1 MLADRIR
8 IFIMATD
15 RSRILTPSQLNVLA
29 RELLEGSFAN
39 IWVQGEISNLARP
52 GSGHIYLT
60 LKDGRAQ
67 VRCAMFRA
75 KAHRLAFV
83 PSDGM
88 QVLVCGRVTLYEARG
103 DFQLAIESMEEAG
116 EGLLRQQYER
126 LKAKL
131 AAEGLF
137 AVERKKPLPA
147 LLHRL
152 AIITSPSGAAV
163 RDVLSVIGRRF
174 PLLPVEVLPVPVQGK
189 EAAAQIQRMVQRA
202 DASGR
207 YDAIL
212 LTRGGGS
219 LEDLWCFNDEALAR
233 TIASLRTPLVSAVG
247 HEIDFSLTDFAADL
261 RAATPSAAA
270 ELLVPDRAA
279 LIARVQRARERS
291 DAAIRRHTLAAAQ
304 ACDRH
309 FMALRHASPMQRLAR
324 GRQQLVAG
332 ARALRRLR
340 QQLIRGPG
348 ERMVA
353 LRHRLQRLS
362 PSLAIGTHRRT
373 LDTLDTRLHRA
384 MNRGIA
390 QARQHSDG
398 AARALLA
405 LNPLAITR
413 RGYALLRRADDAQ
426 VVRSWRQVAS
436 GDRLSAELG
445 EGRLLL
451 EVIDS
456 GTGQNPSE

>member
-1 MLADRIR
+1 
-8 IFIMATD
+8 MATD
-15 RSRILTPSQLNVLA
+15 RSPILTPSQLNVLA

-52 GSGHIYLT
+52 GSGHVYLT

-75 KAHRLAFV
+75 KAQRLTFA
-83 PSDGM
+83 PIDGM

-103 DFQLAIESMEEAG
+103 DFQLAIEIMEEAG

-147 LLHRL
+147 LLRRL

-219 LEDLWCFNDEALAR
+219 LEDLWCFNDETLAR
-233 TIASLRTPLVSAVG
+233 TIATLRTPLVSAVG

-270 ELLVPDRAA
+270 ELLVPDRTA

-340 QQLIRGPG
+340 QQIIRSPS
-348 ERMVA
+348 ERVDA
-353 LRHRLQRLS
+353 LGHRLQRLI

-373 LDTLDTRLHRA
+373 LHTLDTRLHRA
-384 MNRGIA
+384 MALRIA

-426 VVRSWRQVAS
+426 VVRSWQQVAS
-436 GDRLSAELG
+436 GDRLNAELG

-451 EVIDS
+451 EVIAASD
-456 GTGQNPSE
+456 GQHPSQ

>member
-8 IFIMATD
+8 IFVMATD

-75 KAHRLAFV
+75 KAQRLAFV
-83 PSDGM
+83 PGDGM

-103 DFQLAIESMEEAG
+103 DFQLAIEIMEEAG

-131 AAEGLF
+131 ADEGLF
-137 AVERKKPLPA
+137 AVEHKKPLPP
-147 LLHRL
+147 LLRRL

-189 EAAAQIQRMVQRA
+189 DAAPQIQRMVQRA

-233 TIASLRTPLVSAVG
+233 TIAALRTPLVSAVG
-247 HEIDFSLTDFAADL
+247 HEIDFSLADFAADL

-279 LIARVQRARERS
+279 LLARVQRARERS
-291 DAAIRRHTLAAAQ
+291 DAAMRRHTLAAAQ

-332 ARALRRLR
+332 TRALRRLR
-340 QQLIRGPG
+340 QQIIRSPS
-348 ERMVA
+348 ERVGA
-353 LRHRLQRLS
+353 LGHRLQRLS
-362 PSLAIGTHRRT
+362 PSLAISAHRRT

-426 VVRSWRQVAS
+426 VVRSWQQVAS

-451 EVIDS
+451 EVIAASD
-456 GTGQNPSE
+456 GQNPSL

>member
-1 MLADRIR
+1 
-8 IFIMATD
+8 MATD

-75 KAHRLAFV
+75 KAQRLAFV

-103 DFQLAIESMEEAG
+103 DFQLAIEIMEEAG

-131 AAEGLF
+131 ADEGLF
-137 AVERKKPLPA
+137 AVERKKPLPP
-147 LLHRL
+147 LLRRL

-189 EAAAQIQRMVQRA
+189 DAAPQIQRMVQRA

-233 TIASLRTPLVSAVG
+233 TIAALRTPLVSAVG

-270 ELLVPDRAA
+270 ELLVPDRDA
-279 LIARVQRARERS
+279 LLARVQRARERS
-291 DAAIRRHTLAAAQ
+291 DAAMRRHTLAAAQ

-332 ARALRRLR
+332 ARALQRLR
-340 QQLIRGPG
+340 QQLIRGPSEHMAVLG
-348 ERMVA
+348 
-353 LRHRLQRLS
+353 HRLQRLS
-362 PSLAIGTHRRT
+362 PSLAISAHRRT

-426 VVRSWRQVAS
+426 VVRSWQQVAS

-451 EVIDS
+451 EVIAASD
-456 GTGQNPSE
+456 GQNPSL

>member
-1 MLADRIR
+1 
-8 IFIMATD
+8 MATD

-52 GSGHIYLT
+52 GSGHVYLT

-75 KAHRLAFV
+75 KAQRLAFA
-83 PSDGM
+83 PIDGM

-103 DFQLAIESMEEAG
+103 DFQLAIEIMEEAG

-137 AVERKKPLPA
+137 AVERKKPLPP
-147 LLHRL
+147 LLRRL

-270 ELLVPDRAA
+270 ELLVPDRGA
-279 LIARVQRARERS
+279 LLARVQRARERS
-291 DAAIRRHTLAAAQ
+291 DAAMRRHTLAAAQ

-340 QQLIRGPG
+340 QQIIRSPSD
-348 ERMVA
+348 RVDA
-353 LRHRLQRLS
+353 LGHRLQRLS
-362 PSLAIGTHRRT
+362 PSLAIGMHRRT
-373 LDTLDTRLHRA
+373 LHTLDTRLHRA
-384 MNRGIA
+384 MALRIA

-426 VVRSWRQVAS
+426 VVRSWQQVAS
-436 GDRLSAELG
+436 GDRLNAELG

-451 EVIDS
+451 EVIAASD
-456 GTGQNPSE
+456 GKNPSL

>member
-1 MLADRIR
+1 
-8 IFIMATD
+8 MATD
-15 RSRILTPSQLNVLA
+15 RNRILSPTQLNVLA
-29 RELLEGSFAN
+29 RELLEGSFAG

-75 KAHRLAFV
+75 KAQRLAFA

-103 DFQLAIESMEEAG
+103 DFQLVIEIMEEAG
-116 EGLLRQQYER
+116 EGLLRQQFER

-131 AAEGLF
+131 ASEGLF
-137 AVERKKPLPA
+137 AAERKQPLPA

-152 AIITSPSGAAV
+152 AVITSPSGAAV

-174 PLLPVEVLPVPVQGK
+174 PLLPVDVLPVPVQGK
-189 EAAAQIQRMVQRA
+189 DAAPQIQRMLQRA

-207 YDAIL
+207 YDALL

-233 TIASLRTPLVSAVG
+233 TIVALQTPLVSAVG
-247 HEIDFSLTDFAADL
+247 HEIDFTLADFAADL

-270 ELLVPDRAA
+270 ELLVPDRDA
-279 LIARVQRARERS
+279 LLARVQRAHERS
-291 DAAIRRHTLAAAQ
+291 DAAIRRQLLAAAQ
-304 ACDRH
+304 SCDRS
-309 FMALRHASPMQRLAR
+309 FMALRHASPSQRLAR
-324 GRQQLVAG
+324 GRQQLIA
-332 ARALRRLR
+332 AASALQRLR
-340 QQLIRGPG
+340 LQAIQHPN
-348 ERMVA
+348 ERIAA
-353 LRHRLQRLS
+353 LRHRLHRVNPTLTINRHRQTLHALDARL
-362 PSLAIGTHRRT
+362 R
-373 LDTLDTRLHRA
+373 RA
-384 MNRGIA
+384 MPACIA
-390 QARQHSDG
+390 QARQHTDG

-405 LNPLAITR
+405 LNPMSITR
-413 RGYALLRRADDAQ
+413 RGYALLRRSDDAQ
-426 VVRSWRQVAS
+426 VIRSWQQVTG
-436 GDRLSAELG
+436 GDRLNAELA

-451 EVIDS
+451 EVIA
-456 GTGQNPSE
+456 THEA